1 MIEKSFLLNKVINN
15 LGWSERKYPIDE
27 SRKKMKED
35 RWRGARNIED
45 ELRVTY
51 PKKDEQL
58 SVANE
63 ITLPSLPPMKCD
75 QNYKIHSFWT
85 AFVK

>member
-1 MIEKSFLLNKVINN
+1 MSREKMPHRRT
-15 LGWSERKYPIDE
+15 E
-27 SRKKMKED
+27 KKMKAD
-35 RWRGARNIED
+35 RWRGTRNIED

-75 QNYKIHSFWT
+75 QNYKIHSF
-85 AFVK
+85 